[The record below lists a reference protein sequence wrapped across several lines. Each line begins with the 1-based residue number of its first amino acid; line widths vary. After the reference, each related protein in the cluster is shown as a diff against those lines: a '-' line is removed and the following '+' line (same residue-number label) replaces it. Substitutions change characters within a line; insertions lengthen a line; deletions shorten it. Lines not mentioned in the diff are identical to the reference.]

1 MATNIR
7 LTKIF
12 NFEAAH
18 ALLGYHGKCK
28 HIHGHSYQLHV
39 TVIGKPLEDESSS
52 VKGMVMDFSHLKGIV
67 KEHIVEVF
75 DHALVLRDKT
85 PMEGIDMNS
94 DAFQKVIMV
103 DYQPTSENLLID
115 FAERIGKLLPDYVK
129 LHSMRLQE
137 TVTSYAEW
145 FAEDNLKRGSRKSI

>member
-1 MATNIR
+1 MPANIR

-39 TVIGKPLEDESSS
+39 TVIGKPVEDESST
-52 VKGMVMDFSHLKGIV
+52 VKGMVMDFSHLKEIV
-67 KEHIVEVF
+67 KENIVEVF
-75 DHALVLRDKT
+75 DHALVLNKNTPLEGVDKKSET
-85 PMEGIDMNS
+85 
-94 DAFQKVIMV
+94 FQKLIIV

-115 FAERIGKLLPDYVK
+115 FADRINKILPEYVK

-137 TVTSYAEW
+137 TGTSYAEW
-145 FAEDNLKRGSRKSI
+145 FAEDN

>member
-1 MATNIR
+1 MTSKIR
-7 LTKIF
+7 LTKVF

-18 ALLGYHGKCK
+18 ALLGYHGKCR

-75 DHALVLRDKT
+75 DHALVLNKNT
-85 PMEGIDMNS
+85 PLDGVNMKSE
-94 DAFQKVIMV
+94 AFQKVIIV

-115 FAERIGKLLPDYVK
+115 YAERISKLLPENVK
-129 LHSMRLQE
+129 LHSLRLQE

-145 FAEDNLKRGSRKSI
+145 FAEDN

>member
-1 MATNIR
+1 MPTNIR

-39 TVIGKPLEDESSS
+39 TITGQPLEDESSS
-52 VKGMVMDFSHLKGIV
+52 VKGMVMDFSHLKEIV
-67 KEHIVEVF
+67 KKHIVNVF
-75 DHALVLRDKT
+75 DHALVLNENT
-85 PMEGIDMNS
+85 PMDGIDKDS
-94 DAFQKVIMV
+94 DAFNKLIIV

-115 FAERIGKLLPDYVK
+115 FAERISRQLPDYVK
-129 LHSMRLQE
+129 LHSLRLQE

-145 FAEDNLKRGSRKSI
+145 FASDNG